1 MLTPEQQKIAAGVM
15 QEFIR
20 DNANDLAEMIAEEIK
35 EGYWE
40 STIFDSAVTVL
51 IGHLSDEE
59 WETQSPQVAEEVSK
73 LLGFRAVFQFHVGGR
88 CEYVIVERNLNHVP

>member
-20 DNANDLAEMIAEEIK
+20 DNAADLAQMILEEIK

-40 STIFDSAVTVL
+40 TTIFDAAVTVL
-51 IGHLSDEE
+51 IGHLSDKEYE
-59 WETQSPQVAEEVSK
+59 AEAPQVTEEVSK
-73 LLGFRAVFQFHVGGR
+73 LIGFRAVFQFHVGGR
-88 CEYVIVERNLNHVP
+88 CEYVIVERNLKDA